1 MKFSYAIGN
10 PPYQETKGGTN
21 NIDIWPQFL
30 FATTKLCDKVCL
42 IHPGRW
48 VVPTKTFQKRHDEII
63 HNGLKA
69 FNYFPNSS
77 DAFSGVSI
85 DGGISITMFK
95 KDYDGDI
102 NYYINGENKGK
113 YIDENKFF
121 SNKFEE
127 EAFNKM
133 FKSIKDTM
141 LPYVKGNIGV
151 LGSGEYG
158 YNNFSHM
165 QFLKETNV
173 EMKESI
179 QIYASMTTGKGTAK
193 YDWYW
198 IEKEDLTDIPDYLFK
213 TRKVMLDK
221 KGHSIAHGKGN
232 VINNLPQICNKLT
245 TGHRVLFVYPKN
257 DTDRELQ
264 LIKSLFMTKT
274 VRYLMCITQKSLYV
288 RGFENIP
295 DYIELAKLLP
305 EDQLFTDAWFYKTFN
320 FSKELINEIETRV
333 SPKVDKE
340 EFRI

>member
-1 MKFSYAIGN
+1 MKFDYCVGN

-30 FATTKLCDKVCL
+30 AETNKISNKSCM

-48 VVPTKTFQKRHDEII
+48 VVPTKAFQKRHQEIL
-63 HNGLKA
+63 NSGLKA
-69 FNYFPNSS
+69 FNYFPNSN
-77 DAFSGVSI
+77 DAFANVSI
-85 DGGISITMFK
+85 DGGISITLTENNYK
-95 KDYDGDI
+95 GDVQ
-102 NYYINGENKGK
+102 YYINGEDKGI
-113 YIDENKFF
+113 YRDEDKFF
-121 SNKFEE
+121 SDKYEE
-127 EAFNKM
+127 EAFTKV
-133 FKSIKDTM
+133 FKSIKTNM
-141 LPYVKGNIGV
+141 LQYVKGNIGV

-165 QFLKETNV
+165 QFLRETKDN
-173 EMKESI
+173 MKEPI
-179 QIYASMTTGKGTAK
+179 AIYASMTTGKGTAK

-198 IEKEDLTDIPDYLFK
+198 IEKSDLTDIPDYLFS

-221 KGHSIAHGKGN
+221 KGHAIAHGKGN
-232 VINNLPQICNKLT
+232 VINNLPQICDRLT

-274 VRYLMCITQKSLYV
+274 ARYLMCITQKSLCV

-305 EDQLFTDAWFYKTFN
+305 EDQLFTDEWFYKTFD
-320 FSKELINEIETRV
+320 FSEGLINEIETRV

-340 EFRI
+340 V